1 MAGRTNLQNVK
12 TRALPRVLLV
22 ILAGAILL
30 HLRLL
35 SLPFFWD
42 EAGYYIPAARD
53 FFLSG
58 SLIPHT
64 TLHTA
69 HTPLLS
75 ILLAAVWKIVGYGIV
90 VTRLFVLAVACFG
103 LWQIYRLAESVSNR
117 SVAIAATLLTVLYP
131 IFFAQST
138 LAHSDLLATALVW
151 WGLREYF
158 AREHRTGRY
167 AIAFT
172 LAVLAKETAIVIP
185 VAVAAWLVGSWLVNL
200 RGSTPR
206 YATSPPGEE
215 PTTKNQ
221 EHVWHT
227 LSALLG
233 APVLA
238 LLLWFSYQRLRT
250 GAWFGDPD
258 YYRYNVSATIS
269 PLRVLLAFV
278 QRAWQAF
285 GHMQMWIATLTM
297 LAAMLLAP
305 KPGRNRIA
313 IPIQLQFGVVIL
325 AVLLFNSFL
334 GGALLTRYLLPVYPL
349 ILIVAASTWWRRV
362 PHWEWLTAGIAVA
375 FFISCYINPPYRCA
389 PEDNLNYA
397 DFVRLHQSAVQ
408 QVETQFPNS
417 DILTAWPMSDELTRP
432 ELGYAR
438 NSHRVRTIKNF
449 TAEEIAVA
457 DQRSFDIAVVFSTKY
472 EPSRPLFQSRW
483 WLAMSARF
491 FDYHRDLRPF
501 EIALMLNGTLVWQEE
516 HGGHWVAIIA
526 RPQALNARLASEG
539 TIDHGN
545 RSMR

>member
-1 MAGRTNLQNVK
+1 MED
-12 TRALPRVLLV
+12 RANSQVRNRFYLFVLIGFV
-22 ILAGAILL
+22 VLL

-75 ILLAAVWKIVGYGIV
+75 IFLAAIWKVAGYGIV

-103 LWQIYRLAESVSNR
+103 LWQVYRLAESVSNR
-117 SVAIAATLLTVLYP
+117 SIAIAATLLTALYP

-138 LAHSDLLATALVW
+138 LAHSDLLATALLW

-158 AREHRTGRY
+158 AREPRAWRY

-172 LAVLAKETAIVIP
+172 LAVLAKETAVVIP
-185 VAVAAWLVGSWLVNL
+185 ATLATWAFGRSLIGSP
-200 RGSTPR
+200 GSKQKSAITPL
-206 YATSPPGEE
+206 GEQ

-221 EHVWHT
+221 EPAWRTV
-227 LSALLG
+227 SALLV
-233 APVLA
+233 APITI
-238 LLLWFSYQRLRT
+238 LLIWFTYQRLRT

-269 PLRVLLAFV
+269 PLRVLLAFI

-305 KPGRNRIA
+305 KPGRDRIA
-313 IPIQLQFGVVIL
+313 IPIQLQFGVIIL
-325 AVLLFNSFL
+325 AVLLFNAFL

-362 PHWEWLTAGIAVA
+362 PRWEWLAAAIAVA
-375 FFISCYINPPYRCA
+375 FLISCYVNPPYRCA

-397 DFVRLHQSAVQ
+397 DFVRLHQSAIH
-408 QVETQFPNS
+408 QVEAQFPNA
-417 DILTAWPMSDELTRP
+417 DILTAWPMSDELNRP

-438 NSHRVRTIKNF
+438 TPHRVRTIKNF
-449 TAEEIAVA
+449 TAEEITLA
-457 DQRSFDIAVVFSTKY
+457 DQRSFDIAMVFSTKY
-472 EPSRPLFQSRW
+472 EPPRPLFQSHW

-516 HGGHWVAIIA
+516 RGGHWVAIIA
-526 RPQALNARLASEG
+526 RPQALNAGLASEA